1 MPKKTAVIDYDLCD
15 PTKCSKDG
23 YCKSAD
29 NCMRKLLTQAAPY
42 EQPDPP
48 MMCLGCGVC
57 TVECPRRAVKMV

>member
-1 MPKKTAVIDYDLCD
+1 MPKKIALIDYDLCD

-29 NCMRKLLTQAAPY
+29 NCMRHLIEQEAPY
-42 EQPDPP
+42 EKPDPP

-57 TVECPRRAVKMV
+57 TIECPLGAVKMV